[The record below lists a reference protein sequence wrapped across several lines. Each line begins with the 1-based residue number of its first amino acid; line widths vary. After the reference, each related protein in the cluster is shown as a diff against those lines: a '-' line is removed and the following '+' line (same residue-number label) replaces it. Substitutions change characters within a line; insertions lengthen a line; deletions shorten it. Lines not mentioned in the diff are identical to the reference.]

1 MKSNP
6 QCVIDTFWIGTE
18 RDGTPVYAPAQEAG
32 AAAVA
37 SGILWV
43 LDHPRQTLEGIAWAS
58 LAAGSAYL
66 AYDAVCP
73 ARSPARRRR

>member
-1 MKSNP
+1 MQP
-6 QCVIDTFWIGTE
+6 CVIDAFQIATE
-18 RDGTPVYAPAQEAG
+18 RDGTPVYAPAREAG

-43 LDHPRQTLEGIAWAS
+43 LDHPQQTLQGIAWAS

-73 ARSPARRRR
+73 ARRPARRRKR